1 MRVSQ
6 APIVAR
12 ATRARPVMHLVP
24 VMQARLATGV
34 PRAIRLEGTLVL
46 MRVVPGTPA
55 ATAVGMR
62 PATALGTRRTTA
74 VGTRP
79 ATAAGTLP
87 AIEVEIPPETVVET
101 PRVIAEA

>member
-24 VMQARLATGV
+24 VMQTRLAKGV
-34 PRAIRLEGTLVL
+34 PRGIGLEGTLVL
-46 MRVVPGTPA
+46 LRVVPGTPA

-62 PATALGTRRTTA
+62 PATAL
-74 VGTRP
+74 GTRP